1 MNLAV
6 QTTAS
11 TTAIWVIVI
20 VMSIM
25 TVILVSAASI
35 ADSWQA
41 RAGTRAR
48 GAARLGAS
56 VGDLINHDGALGPD
70 KTSSGVPQSGP
81 SASGAAWSQTRE
93 GGAAGD
99 PAAAAE
105 PVSPGSVPGQRPRNE
120 QRPGDTDPAEATV
133 AETITEAEAPT
144 RPDLPPVPGRPS
156 MPAQRRADADR
167 AEPAPTGTSPQ
178 ADDDPGRR

>member
-41 RAGTRAR
+41 RAGSRAR

-70 KTSSGVPQSGP
+70 KTSSGVPQSGT
-81 SASGAAWSQTRE
+81 SAPGAAWSQTRE
-93 GGAAGD
+93 GG
-99 PAAAAE
+99 
-105 PVSPGSVPGQRPRNE
+105 R
-120 QRPGDTDPAEATV
+120 DTDPAQATV

-167 AEPAPTGTSPQ
+167 AEPTPAGTSPQ